1 VKAEVSLG
9 PSIDPVLLEVYG
21 FGQHAF
27 IYEVKFAYNL
37 SLASNPTRFSS
48 NSIFR
53 GLGFLMTFVG
63 GGADSSRL
71 NQSENSDLFAK
82 SFSNDSLIIRAAKI
96 RKALKGGQYYSP
108 ESSAVLSS
116 LP

>member
-1 VKAEVSLG
+1 
-9 PSIDPVLLEVYG
+9 
-21 FGQHAF
+21 
-27 IYEVKFAYNL
+27 
-37 SLASNPTRFSS
+37 
-48 NSIFR
+48 
-53 GLGFLMTFVG
+53 
-63 GGADSSRL
+63 
-71 NQSENSDLFAK
+71 LFAK